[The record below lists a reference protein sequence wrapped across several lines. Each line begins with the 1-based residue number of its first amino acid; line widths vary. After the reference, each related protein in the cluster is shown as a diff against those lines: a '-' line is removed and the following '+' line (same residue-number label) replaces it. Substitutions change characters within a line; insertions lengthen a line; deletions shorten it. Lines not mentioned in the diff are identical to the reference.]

1 LKPSPEPSPV
11 SSGLAEEEGEVV
23 PGVGV
28 EGEDEDVGAVVED
41 RLGAVAVVV
50 VDVEDRD
57 ALGAA
62 VD

>member
-1 LKPSPEPSPV
+1 
-11 SSGLAEEEGEVV
+11 
-23 PGVGV
+23 V
-28 EGEDEDVGAVVED
+28 EGEDEDVRAVVED

-50 VDVEDRD
+50 VDVEDRH